1 MRITLKRDAHDVRA
15 VLGRRPAGGSRTPV
29 SGPRRRAALVL
40 LAAILGLG
48 LTACSSDGPT
58 DAVTV
63 TVGETSVILP
73 AALSCYAPSGGTELA
88 CAGGENDDAAPHLTL
103 AAGTPVTVTVSRAV
117 SDTPWVIV
125 FASVDAQGQA
135 QSDRTAVF
143 APTKQTSYRLDP
155 GAGVQLTRLEVQ
167 SLTAAPS
174 DSGGVEFPAI
184 GTWVLVID
192 PAAGTAQS

>member
-1 MRITLKRDAHDVRA
+1 MIATFRRAARRGHGMPGLRVGTRRTRHRRGVVPALVAA
-15 VLGRRPAGGSRTPV
+15 VLGLA
-29 SGPRRRAALVL
+29 
-40 LAAILGLG
+40 LAA
-48 LTACSSDGPT
+48 CSGTEPT

-63 TVGETSVILP
+63 TAGETSVVVP

-88 CAGGENDDAAPHLTL
+88 CAGGENDDDAPHLAL
-103 AAGTPVTVTVSRAV
+103 APGTPLTVTVSRTV

-125 FASVDAQGQA
+125 FASVDAQGQP

-143 APTKQTSYRLDP
+143 APQKQTSYRLEP

-174 DSGGVEFPAI
+174 DNGGVEFPAI

-192 PAAGTAQS
+192 PPATAQP